1 MAIEKIMVAHGDMET
16 RGGLKALGVYEFGDI
31 SGITFD
37 TDGNHKISSL
47 TDPSDGGALFELKQ
61 GTGSLSSTGTK
72 EGGTI
77 LFEHTVTAYIPK
89 LSDAH
94 LSAIDALSDKNLIVM
109 CLDYNDVTYA
119 VGLSQK
125 FHLGAA
131 TDAHNQMYARLS
143 SVELSTGAA
152 LGDETGATLTFTCQ
166 SGELPYIIDP
176 TVTIDTAAGT
186 FSIG

>member
-1 MAIEKIMVAHGDMET
+1 MAIEKIMVAHGDMEN

-31 SGITFD
+31 TNIAFD
-37 TDGNHKISSL
+37 TDGNHHIDSL
-47 TDPSDGGALFELKQ
+47 TDTGGVLFELKQ
-61 GTGSLSSTGTK
+61 ATGSLSSTGTK

-77 LFEHTVTAYIPK
+77 MFEHTVTAYIPK

-94 LSAIDALSDKNLIVM
+94 LSAIDALSDKNLVVM

-125 FHLGAA
+125 FHVGAA

-143 SVELSTGAA
+143 SVELSTGTA
-152 LGDETGATLTFTCQ
+152 LGDETGATLTFTCS
-166 SGELPYIIDP
+166 SGELPYIVDP
-176 TVTIDTAAGT
+176 AVTIDTSAGT
-186 FSIG
+186 FEIG